1 MAAKFV
7 LKMSGDQFMFN
18 LQAGNGQTV
27 LTSERYTTKAAAT
40 NGIAS
45 VKQNA
50 ADSKMY
56 EMTAS
61 GKHFNLKAG
70 NGQVIGVSQ
79 NYSSEDAARAGMEAV
94 RSAAAEALVDDQTAQ
109 G

>member
-7 LKMSGDQFMFN
+7 LKMSGGQFMFN

-40 NGIAS
+40 GGIAS
-45 VKQNA
+45 VKKNA
-50 ADSKMY
+50 ADDGMY

-61 GKHFNLKAG
+61 GMRFNLRAG
-70 NGQVIGVSQ
+70 NGQVIGGSQ
-79 NYSSEDAARAGMEAV
+79 NYSSAEAAREGIDAV
-94 RSAAAEALVDDQTAQ
+94 KRAAAEALVDDQT
-109 G
+109 

>member
-18 LQAGNGQTV
+18 LVSGNGQTV
-27 LTSERYTTKAAAT
+27 LTSERYTTRAAAT

-45 VKQNA
+45 VKKNA
-50 ADSKMY
+50 ANDRMY

-61 GKHFNLKAG
+61 GKRFNLKAG
-70 NGQVIGVSQ
+70 NGQVIGGSQ
-79 NYSSEDAARAGMEAV
+79 NYASEDGAKAGMEAV
-94 RSAAAEALVDDQTAQ
+94 KSAAAEALVDDQTAET
-109 G
+109 